1 MTHGDIGRHV
11 GVHQTTINRIARGCL
26 QDPRASVALGLIGLV
41 GGSVEL
47 PELAAPAD
55 DHVEPPAEAAG
66 DVALPPAGQMPPE
79 ARACPP
85 PA

>member
-41 GGSVEL
+41 GGSVHL
-47 PELAAPAD
+47 PELPQPDAEEALPAADTGA
-55 DHVEPPAEAAG
+55 
-66 DVALPPAGQMPPE
+66 DVALPPAGALPPE
-79 ARACPP
+79 AQACPP